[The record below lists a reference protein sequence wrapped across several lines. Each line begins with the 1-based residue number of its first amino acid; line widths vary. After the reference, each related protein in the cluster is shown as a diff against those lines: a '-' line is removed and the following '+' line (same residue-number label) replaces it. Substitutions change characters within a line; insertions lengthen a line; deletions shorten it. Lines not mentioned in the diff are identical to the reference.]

1 MSLTTK
7 VLIGL
12 AAGLAAGIAIS
23 LYPSPALLSA
33 VEFIRPIGTIWIN
46 AIRMTVIPLVVSSL
60 IVGITAAPDV
70 RSVGRIGWRAIV
82 IFVAAVTL
90 SAIFA
95 AVVGQPMLAMLDID
109 PATAAALRQS
119 GAATT
124 ESVAA
129 SASAVPTFSQWLIAL
144 VPTNPIKAMADGAML
159 PIIIFSVA
167 FGIALLALPAMRRAP
182 LTNVLQSIFDAT
194 LQLVRWILELAP
206 IGVFA
211 LALPLAVTMGV
222 QAAGALV
229 YYIVLVS
236 VALVLFTIVILYPAA
251 FVFGRVSMNRFARA
265 VAPAQAVALSSRSSL
280 AALPALIEGA
290 QRWLALPPVVTS
302 FFLPL
307 AASVFRV
314 GSGIGATM
322 GALFLARLY
331 DVPLTA
337 PQIAT
342 VVAVVVLTSFSVPAI
357 PGGTIIVMIPVLQA
371 AGIPISGIGLLLGI
385 DTIPDMFRTATNVTG
400 HMAAATILGKGEAS
414 AEAAILPIPATESGG
429 IA

>member
-1 MSLTTK
+1 
-7 VLIGL
+7 LIGL

-23 LYPSPALLSA
+23 LYPSPALLAA

-95 AVVGQPMLAMLDID
+95 AVVGQPLLAMLDID

-124 ESVAA
+124 ETVAA
-129 SASAVPTFSQWLIAL
+129 SASEVPTFSQWLIAL

-167 FGIALLALPAMRRAP
+167 FGIALLALPPVRRAP

-236 VALVLFTIVILYPAA
+236 AALVLFTIVILYPAA
-251 FVFGRVSMNRFARA
+251 FAFGRVSMNRFARA

-290 QRWLALPPVVTS
+290 QRWLALPPVVIS

-314 GSGIGATM
+314 GSGIGATV

-400 HMAAATILGKGEAS
+400 HMTAATILGKGEAS
-414 AEAAILPIPATESGG
+414 ADGAVLPIPAD
-429 IA
+429 